1 MMKNVKP
8 KKYLGQHFLI
18 DNNIAKKISDTL
30 DFKNYNEVLE
40 IGPGKGILTKEI
52 IKKTKPFVVEIDP
65 ESVEYIKINFPEL
78 KNKIYNQDFLKLD
91 LHKVFKT
98 QFAVIGNFPYNI
110 SSQIVF
116 KVIENRNQ
124 IPFFSGMFQKEV
136 AQRICESSGS
146 KKYGII
152 SVLSQLFYDTNYLF
166 SVSPRVF
173 YPSPKVYSGVIKMT
187 RKENFKL
194 QCNENL
200 LIKIVKISFQQRRK
214 TLRNSLKS
222 FYLPKN
228 LIEDTIFDL
237 RPESLKWQD
246 FVKLTKM
253 IENVKLSH

>member
-1 MMKNVKP
+1 MKNVKP
-8 KKYLGQHFLI
+8 KKSLGQHFLI
-18 DNNIAKKISDTL
+18 DNNIAKKISNTL

-52 IKKTKPFVVEIDP
+52 IKKTKLVVVEIDP
-65 ESVEYIKINFPEL
+65 ESVKYLKINFPEL
-78 KNKIYNQDFLKLD
+78 NNKIYNQDFLKLD
-91 LHKVFKT
+91 LHKVFKG

-152 SVLSQLFYDTNYLF
+152 SVLSQLFYNTNYLF
-166 SVSPRVF
+166 SVSPKVF

-187 RKENFKL
+187 RKENFNL
-194 QCNENL
+194 QCDENL

-222 FYLPKN
+222 LYLPGN
-228 LIEDTIFDL
+228 LVEDSIFDM
-237 RPESLKWQD
+237 RPESLTWQD

>member
-1 MMKNVKP
+1 MKNVKP
-8 KKYLGQHFLI
+8 KKNLGQHFLI

-52 IKKTKPFVVEIDP
+52 IKKTKPVVVEIDS
-65 ESVEYIKINFPEL
+65 ESVKYLKINFPEL
-78 KNKIYNQDFLKLD
+78 NNKIYNQDFLKLD
-91 LHKVFKT
+91 LHKVFKA

-152 SVLSQLFYDTNYLF
+152 SVLSQLFYDTDYLF
-166 SVSPRVF
+166 SVSPKVF

-187 RKENFKL
+187 RKENFNL
-194 QCNENL
+194 QCDENL

-222 FYLPKN
+222 LYLPRN
-228 LIEDTIFDL
+228 LLEDSIFDM
-237 RPESLKWQD
+237 RPESLTWKD

-253 IENVKLSH
+253 IENVKLSY

>member
-1 MMKNVKP
+1 MKNVKP
-8 KKYLGQHFLI
+8 KKHLGQHFLI

-65 ESVEYIKINFPEL
+65 ESAEYIKINFPEL

-98 QFAVIGNFPYNI
+98 QLAVIGNFPYNI
-110 SSQIVF
+110 STQIVF

-124 IPFFSGMFQKEV
+124 IHFFSGMFQKEV

-152 SVLSQLFYDTNYLF
+152 SVLSQVFYNTNYLF
-166 SVSPRVF
+166 SVSPKVF

-187 RKENFKL
+187 RKENFNL
-194 QCNENL
+194 QCDESL

-222 FYLPKN
+222 LYLTKN
-228 LIEDTIFDL
+228 LVEDTIFDM
-237 RPESLKWQD
+237 RPESLTWQD

-253 IENVKLSH
+253 IENVKLSN